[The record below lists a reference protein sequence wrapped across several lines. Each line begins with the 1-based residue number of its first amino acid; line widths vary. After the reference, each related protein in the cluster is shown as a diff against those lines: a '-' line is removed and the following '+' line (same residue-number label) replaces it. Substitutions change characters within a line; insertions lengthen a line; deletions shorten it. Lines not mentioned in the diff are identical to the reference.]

1 METKTSTE
9 NTSSSILLT
18 GVVFLANLDF
28 VGLLDYALKAG
39 IGGAI
44 WLGYKLT
51 ADYIDRKRK
60 SKQGAPSQKY

>member
-1 METKTSTE
+1 METKTTSDS
-9 NTSSSILLT
+9 TSSSILLT

-28 VGLLDYALKAG
+28 VGLLDYALKVA

-51 ADYIDRKRK
+51 ADYLGRK
-60 SKQGAPSQKY
+60 SKNK

>member
-44 WLGYKLT
+44 WLGFKLT

-60 SKQGAPSQKY
+60 SKQ

>member
-18 GVVFLANLDF
+18 GVVLLANLDF

-60 SKQGAPSQKY
+60 SKQ

>member
-1 METKTSTE
+1 METKTTSDS
-9 NTSSSILLT
+9 TSSSMLLT

-51 ADYIDRKRK
+51 ADYLERKRK
-60 SKQGAPSQKY
+60 NK

>member
-44 WLGYKLT
+44 WLGFKLT

-60 SKQGAPSQKY
+60 SK

>member
-1 METKTSTE
+1 METKTTSET
-9 NTSSSILLT
+9 TSSSILLT

-44 WLGYKLT
+44 WLGFKLT
-51 ADYIDRKRK
+51 ADYLERKRK
-60 SKQGAPSQKY
+60 SK

>member
-9 NTSSSILLT
+9 STSSSILLT

-51 ADYIDRKRK
+51 ADYIERKRK
-60 SKQGAPSQKY
+60 SK

>member
-1 METKTSTE
+1 MENKSSTE

-44 WLGYKLT
+44 WLGFKLT

-60 SKQGAPSQKY
+60 SKP

>member
-44 WLGYKLT
+44 WLGFKLT

-60 SKQGAPSQKY
+60 SKP

>member
-1 METKTSTE
+1 METKTTSET
-9 NTSSSILLT
+9 TSSSILLT
-18 GVVFLANLDF
+18 GIVFLANLDF

-44 WLGYKLT
+44 WLGFKLT

-60 SKQGAPSQKY
+60 AKP

>member
-9 NTSSSILLT
+9 TTSSSILLT

-60 SKQGAPSQKY
+60 SKP

>member
-60 SKQGAPSQKY
+60 SKA

>member
-60 SKQGAPSQKY
+60 SK

>member
-44 WLGYKLT
+44 WLGFKLT

-60 SKQGAPSQKY
+60 AKP